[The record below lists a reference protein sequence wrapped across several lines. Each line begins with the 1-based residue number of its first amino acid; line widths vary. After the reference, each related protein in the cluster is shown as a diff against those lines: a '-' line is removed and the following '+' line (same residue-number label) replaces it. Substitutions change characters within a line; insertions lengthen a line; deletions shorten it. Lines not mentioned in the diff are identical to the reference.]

1 MARLP
6 DEARLLAIALLN
18 ISDDEGFLLCDPAL
32 LRGVVWTYA
41 EDSSKARRALD
52 ELSRAGWIE
61 LSEHPTHGVIGKVV
75 NFAKHQRVDRPT
87 PSKIKAYHQSPNT
100 LRTLDEPSLPEQ
112 GTWNRERNGNST
124 ADAVLVAS
132 AADDDGASQEGED
145 KENTLPKCPHQK
157 IIALYFEILPEQP
170 QPRSWEGQ
178 RAKNL
183 SARWRWVLT
192 AKRRDGTPY
201 AGNEVEALE
210 FFRKM
215 FGHIRA
221 SDFLMRQWTGW
232 DLGWLVKAENFEKVI
247 AGNYQNREVA

>member
-32 LRGVVWTYA
+32 LRGVVWAYA
-41 EDSSKARRALD
+41 EDSTKARRALD
-52 ELSRAGWIE
+52 DLSRAGWIE

-100 LRTLDEPSLPEQ
+100 RRTLDEPSLPEQ
-112 GTWNRERNGNST
+112 GTGNREWNGNST
-124 ADAVLVAS
+124 AGAVLVAS
-132 AADDDGASQEGED
+132 TADDASPGDED
-145 KENTLPKCPHQK
+145 KENTLTKCPHQK
-157 IIALYFEILPEQP
+157 IIALYAEILPEQP
-170 QPRSWEGQ
+170 QPRAWEGQ

-192 AKRRDGTPY
+192 AKRRDGDRY
-201 AGNEVEALE
+201 AQTESEGLD
-210 FFRKM
+210 FFRKV
-215 FGHIRA
+215 FEHTRK
-221 SDFLMRQWTGW
+221 SDFLMQQWTGW
-232 DLGWLVKAENFEKVI
+232 DLGWLMKAENFEKVI